1 LILLT
6 WSKWSKWSKH
16 FRIIGRKKKS
26 LKHTGYVAHRKVGKN
41 SPPNKLVKSLAHL
54 DHLDQANNHA
64 GFFDSGLLGLLGPPW
79 TKSPPWTPA
88 AGAAEAWGFAYAP
101 RARERFKSLAVELH
115 RLSHSPPA
123 PNELDDDFNVAV
135 IVRDLTPTLPEQP
148 RRVSKNSPLC
158 HDDTNREVNA
168 RTVPS
173 ARLVE
178 KAQHRIFA
186 RDLCL
191 CCRAIG
197 RTTKAEVSD
206 HVLPIALGGR
216 WQGELQPAS
225 ARCHSTV
232 KRELER
238 RFKAGRCA
246 ASDLR
251 LDSKMAMELARMQ
264 YRTIGIDGFPIA

>member
-1 LILLT
+1 M
-6 WSKWSKWSKH
+6 
-16 FRIIGRKKKS
+16 
-26 LKHTGYVAHRKVGKN
+26 
-41 SPPNKLVKSLAHL
+41 
-54 DHLDQANNHA
+54 
-64 GFFDSGLLGLLGPPW
+64 
-79 TKSPPWTPA
+79 PA
-88 AGAAEAWGFAYAP
+88 
-101 RARERFKSLAVELH
+101 
-115 RLSHSPPA
+115 LSHQHAWWKKRSIA
-123 PNELDDDFNVAV
+123 FLRANV
-135 IVRDLTPTLPEQP
+135 
-148 RRVSKNSPLC
+148 
-158 HDDTNREVNA
+158 
-168 RTVPS
+168 
-173 ARLVE
+173 
-178 KAQHRIFA
+178 
-186 RDLCL
+186 LCL

-216 WQGELQPAS
+216 WQGELQPAC